1 MGTMQ
6 LPQELTAANQEF
18 SRVYPGESGERR
30 PVHVVYGGA
39 QLFKA
44 ETCRKLGDL
53 ALRSLTEFAPD
64 SDTLAEVT
72 GLLRDIA
79 AKVYPAV
86 IEKLTREPVEDY
98 RIDFEDG
105 YGVRPDAEEDE
116 HARSAALATAKA
128 IEAGA
133 LPPFFGIRVKPF
145 NEELKARS
153 YRTLELFL
161 TNLGR
166 VPANFVIT
174 LPKITVVEQVRALVG
189 ALESWPS
196 VRIELMMETPQA
208 LRVLPSLVEACE
220 GRCAAVHFG
229 PYDYTAN
236 LGITAAHQKL
246 DHPACDFARSWMQSA
261 LAGTGIAIAD
271 GPTVVMPVPPH
282 RGEPPH
288 GAKHAENRLAVHK
301 AWKLHYDNVI
311 RSLRNGF
318 YQGWDLHPAQLP
330 MRYAALFA
338 FFLEGLPEASE
349 RLRNFVAKAA
359 QATRIGTVFD
369 DAATGQGLLN
379 YFLRA
384 IRCGA
389 IAESAVPELTG
400 LTIEELRT
408 GSFTTIAQRRS
419 AGV

>member
-1 MGTMQ
+1 MQ
-6 LPQELTAANQEF
+6 FTLTPELKAANQEF
-18 SRVYPGESGERR
+18 NRMHPGESGDRR

-53 ALRSLTEFAPD
+53 GLRSMTEFAPD
-64 SDTLAEVT
+64 ADTLAEVT
-72 GLLRDIA
+72 GLNRDVA
-79 AKVYPAV
+79 AKVYPA
-86 IEKLTREPVEDY
+86 ITEKLTREPVEDY

-105 YGVRPDAEEDE
+105 YGVRPDAQEDE
-116 HARSAALATAKA
+116 HAKSAALATAKA
-128 IEAGA
+128 LEAGT
-133 LPPFFGIRVKPF
+133 LPPFFGIRVKPL

-161 TNLGR
+161 TTLGR
-166 VPANFVIT
+166 VPPNFVVT
-174 LPKITVVEQVRALVG
+174 LPKITVVEQVRSLVH
-189 ALESWPS
+189 ALEHWPR

-208 LRVLPSLVEACE
+208 LAVLPSLVAAAERHCV
-220 GRCAAVHFG
+220 AVHFG

-236 LGITAAHQKL
+236 LGITAAYQKL
-246 DHPACDFARSWMQSA
+246 DHPACDFARSSMQAA

-271 GPTVVMPVPPH
+271 GPTVIMPVPPH

-301 AWKLHYDNVI
+301 AWKLHYDNVM

-330 MRYAALFA
+330 MRYAAVFA
-338 FFLEGLPEASE
+338 FFLEGLPDASE

-389 IAESAVPELTG
+389 IEESSVPELTG

-408 GSFTTIAQRRS
+408 GSFTTIAQKRS
-419 AGV
+419 AGT